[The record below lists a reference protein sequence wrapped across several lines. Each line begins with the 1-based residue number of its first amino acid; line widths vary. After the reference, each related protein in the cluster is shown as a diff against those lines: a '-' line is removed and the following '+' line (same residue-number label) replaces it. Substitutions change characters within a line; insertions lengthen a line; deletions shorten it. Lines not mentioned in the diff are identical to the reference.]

1 MTQVT
6 PQEDTG
12 TDQAVWRGWPV
23 RTRVLV
29 LMLALMAGG
38 LAVAGAV
45 TYSLQ
50 FAQLEERIDAELLQ
64 ERDELDRLG
73 KAGPLGDGAGYAEL
87 GELFFDFLQ
96 DSVAGRYE
104 SMMAIVDARA
114 IWESGGERPFDI
126 TQPAIQQVALEA
138 AVPGQ
143 SVFREVSIEQT
154 DLRVMVTSVLLPDA
168 EGLLVVAIDI
178 GIQRAALYD
187 SMRTYTLVSLGTLAL
202 AALAVWFVSGQLLRP
217 LTELREATSSIDT
230 DDLTRRV
237 SVKNADTDVAQLAVT
252 FNQMLDRLQT
262 GFTDQRQFLD
272 DAAHELRTPLTI
284 LRGNLELIDASDP
297 EDVAQ
302 TKELLLDEMDR
313 MQRLVDDLLLLAK
326 AQRPDFVRS
335 APVDV
340 ADLLDEVMDRVQLL
354 GDRAWFRG
362 EQATGSIAADRQR
375 LLQAVV
381 QLSANAVKFTE
392 GDDKIT
398 LSSSW
403 RWPDETVRQV
413 APHVTSRCLV
423 IAVQDTGQ
431 GIAAEELGRIFHRF
445 GRADN
450 AVQVEGS
457 GLGLAIVQAIA
468 EGHGGAVTVESVE
481 GLGST
486 FCIWVP
492 DTGRPR
498 M

>member
-6 PQEDTG
+6 PQQDTG
-12 TDQAVWRGWPV
+12 TDQAVWRGWSV

-45 TYSLQ
+45 TYSVQ
-50 FAQLEERIDAELLQ
+50 FAQLEERVDAELLQ
-64 ERDELDRLG
+64 ERQELQQVG
-73 KAGPLGDGAGYAEL
+73 QAGPLGDGQSYSDL
-87 GELFFDFLQ
+87 DELFFDFIQ
-96 DSVAGRYE
+96 DSVSGRYE
-104 SMMAIVDARA
+104 SMMAIIDGRA
-114 IWESGGERPFDI
+114 VWESGGERPFDI
-126 TQPAIQQVALEA
+126 TQPVVQEVALEA
-138 AVPGQ
+138 AVPGE
-143 SVFREVSIEQT
+143 SVFREVSIGQT
-154 DLRVMVTSVLLPDA
+154 DLRLMVTSVLLPES
-168 EGLLVVAIDI
+168 EGLLVVGIDI
-178 GIQRAALYD
+178 GIQRAGLYD
-187 SMRTYTLVSLGTLAL
+187 SMRTYALVSLGTLAL

-217 LTELREATSSIDT
+217 LTELREATSAIDT

-252 FNQMLDRLQT
+252 FNQMLDRLQS
-262 GFTDQRQFLD
+262 GFADQRQFLD

-297 EDVAQ
+297 DDVTQ
-302 TKELLLDEMDR
+302 TKDMLLDEMDR

-326 AQRPDFVRS
+326 AQRPDFVRL

-340 ADLLDEVMDRVQLL
+340 ADLLEEAMDRVQLL

-362 EQATGSIAADRQR
+362 EQAVGSVAADRQR
-375 LLQAVV
+375 LLQAVM

-392 GDDKIT
+392 VDDKIT

-403 RWPDETVRQV
+403 RQPDDSVRRV
-413 APHVTSRCLV
+413 APHLEARCLV
-423 IAVQDTGQ
+423 VAVQDTGQ
-431 GIAAEELGRIFHRF
+431 GIPADELDRIFHRF

-450 AVQVEGS
+450 AAQVDGS

-468 EGHGGAVTVESVE
+468 EGHGGAVTVESIE

-486 FCIWVP
+486 FRIWVP
-492 DTGRPR
+492 DAARAHV
-498 M
+498 